1 MGACQDIALPYM
13 LDKRHAPDTFFFV
26 AEADHRF
33 YKADCISPEEWLA
46 EAGKEHH
53 GHDEAT
59 AAAAQEKEERQ
70 AEPSAGSS
78 SSWKTNTKRKRE
90 QSHAEPSAGQQ
101 RKYGAWAAGHK
112 HMLPRQAVDELVT
125 DELRGLVA
133 MSANRKRLQMLGT
146 LKSRECFNYS
156 YTILNLLIYIK

>member
-46 EAGKEHH
+46 EAGKEHY

-78 SSWKTNTKRKRE
+78 SSYNSGTKRERRRTY
-90 QSHAEPSAGQQ
+90 AEPSAGQQ
-101 RKYGAWAAGHK
+101 RQYGAWTGGHK
-112 HMLPRQAVDELVT
+112 QSAPREKLF
-125 DELRGLVA
+125 
-133 MSANRKRLQMLGT
+133 N
-146 LKSRECFNYS
+146 KSQTS
-156 YTILNLLIYIK
+156 